1 MIETQLGKLA
11 AGENLSL
18 EETSAAIDAV
28 MQGQCTPG
36 EIGLLLTGL
45 RLKGETV
52 AEIAG
57 AARAMRKH
65 MTPIRTSRADVL
77 DTCGT
82 GGDGSGTF
90 NISTAAAIVAAAAG
104 AAVAKHGNRSA
115 SGRTGSADVLAELGV
130 NIEADAACVEDCL
143 AKLGICFCY
152 APRLHSAMKHVA
164 PVRKQLGFPTIF
176 NLLGP
181 LTNPAGAPFQLIG
194 VGRAEAA
201 PLLAEAIGLLGTRR
215 SVIVHGEGGLDEVSL
230 AGPTAVI
237 EVTPQGRRAF
247 AWRPEDFGLSCSGLS
262 CPALTC
268 SGTGELRVAG
278 PAESAEVIRGVLAG
292 RRGAARDVV
301 VLNAA
306 AALWTVGKA
315 QAPAEAAALAAQA
328 IDSGAARRLLTA
340 LAERTRA

>member
-18 EETSAAIDAV
+18 EETTAAIDAV
-28 MQGQCTPG
+28 MRGQCTPG

-52 AEIAG
+52 AEVAG
-57 AARAMRKH
+57 AARAMRKL

-82 GGDGSGTF
+82 GGDGAGTF

-143 AKLGICFCY
+143 AALGICFCF
-152 APRLHSAMKHVA
+152 APRLHGAMKHVA
-164 PVRKQLGFPTIF
+164 PVRRQLGFPTIF

-201 PLLAEAIGLLGTRR
+201 GLLAEAIAILGTRR

-237 EVTPQGRRAF
+237 EVTAQGRRDF
-247 AWRPEDFGLSCSGLS
+247 VWRPEDFGLACS
-262 CPALTC
+262 ATDD
-268 SGTGELRVAG
+268 LRVSG
-278 PAESAEVIRGVLAG
+278 PAESAEVIRGVLEG

-306 AALWTVGKA
+306 AALWAAGKA
-315 QAPAEAAALAAQA
+315 RAPAEAATLAAQG
-328 IDSGAARRLLTA
+328 IDSGAARRLLAA
-340 LAERTRA
+340 LAERTRK